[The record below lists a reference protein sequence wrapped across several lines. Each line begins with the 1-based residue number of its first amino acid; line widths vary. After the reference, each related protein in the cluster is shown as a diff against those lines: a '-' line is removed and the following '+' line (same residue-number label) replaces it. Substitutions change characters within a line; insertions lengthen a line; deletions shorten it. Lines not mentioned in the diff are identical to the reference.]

1 MSRKEKQDDKQVVG
15 FLGLGLDNQDGH
27 RRLTKSEHFLLVG
40 GSEETHERMQETAI
54 KFTEELE
61 RRGKKLPE
69 ASVEE
74 IVEIL
79 YEARED

>member
-1 MSRKEKQDDKQVVG
+1 MSRKDKQDDKQVIG

-27 RRLTKSEHFLLVG
+27 RRLTKAEHFLLVG

-61 RRGKKLPE
+61 RRGKTLPE
-69 ASVEE
+69 ASVDE

-79 YEARED
+79 YEAHE